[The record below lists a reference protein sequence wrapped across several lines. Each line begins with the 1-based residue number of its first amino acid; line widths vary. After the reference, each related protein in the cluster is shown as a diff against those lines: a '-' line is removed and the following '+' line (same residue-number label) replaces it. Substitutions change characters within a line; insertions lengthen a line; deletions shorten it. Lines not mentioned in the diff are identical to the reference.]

1 MSIPALQS
9 MCKSIKTA
17 SEFEDVLKYSTLME
31 QTGSAELGQGVHCVL
46 TGIETLASAT
56 LTRQEEK

>member
-1 MSIPALQS
+1 